1 MDQFNFSDFPNTNFN
16 EINLD
21 WIAQMIQQLTELVE
35 SGRYGVPTGGET
47 GQVLGKLSDSD
58 FDTGWIDQ
66 TGGGGGGG
74 GTTNYNQLSNR
85 PAINGHTLTG
95 NQTAAQLGLAA
106 ATDIPAVPVQSVNGK
121 TGAVVLDAADVGALP
136 SDTVIPSKTSELQ
149 NDSGY
154 LTLATLPIYN
164 GGVI

>member
-1 MDQFNFSDFPNTNFN
+1 M
-16 EINLD
+16 
-21 WIAQMIQQLTELVE
+21 
-35 SGRYGVPTGGET
+35 
-47 GQVLGKLSDSD
+47 
-58 FDTGWIDQ
+58 
-66 TGGGGGGG
+66 G
-74 GTTNYNQLSNR
+74 GTTNQILSKKSDEDFDFEWINNTGGGSGGTTDYNQLTNR

-95 NQTAAQLGLAA
+95 NQTARQLGLA
-106 ATDIPAVPVQSVNGK
+106 TPSDIPAVPVQSVNGK

-136 SDTVIPSKTSELQ
+136 SSTVIPTVPTNVSAFT